1 MKSSDVLP
9 PTAAKRLCW
18 WVNKCSQDKGR
29 CGRGRHRDIAVLY
42 PDPGACSALPA
53 RVSHP
58 PQEKFPWLTA
68 RG

>member
-1 MKSSDVLP
+1 MKSSDALPYFLLP

-42 PDPGACSALPA
+42 PEPGACSALP
-53 RVSHP
+53 VS
-58 PQEKFPWLTA
+58 LTLPRKSS